1 MKAALISF
9 ASILAL
15 SACSSAEEKEKAQL
29 ADQFVS
35 ACTQSAGG
43 NPMAAQLCG
52 CIGDRMKALP
62 IDQLRALNANQ
73 QQAQMF
79 AQQAMQQCMAGMQ
92 SGGAQQPGGMGGG
105 GMQPGGMGPG
115 GMQQPGGMGPGG
127 MGPGGMGPGGMG
139 PGGMQQPGG
148 YGMPGPGMQPP
159 GYGPQPGMDSGM
171 YGGAANGAAP
181 QGNGAQTE
189 SAK

>member
-15 SACSSAEEKEKAQL
+15 SACSSAEDKEKAQL

-43 NPMAAQLCG
+43 NPMGAQVCG
-52 CIGDRMKALP
+52 CIGDKMRALP
-62 IDQLRALNANQ
+62 IDQLRALNVNQ

-92 SGGAQQPGGMGGG
+92 GG
-105 GMQPGGMGPG
+105 G
-115 GMQQPGGMGPGG
+115 GMQQPGGMDGGGMQQPGG
-127 MGPGGMGPGGMG
+127 MQ

-148 YGMPGPGMQPP
+148 YGMQGPGMQGPGMQGPGMQGPGMQPP
-159 GYGPQPGMDSGM
+159 GYGQQPGMGPGM

-181 QGNGAQTE
+181 QADAAQSN

>member
-1 MKAALISF
+1 MKAALISL
-9 ASILAL
+9 ASMLAL
-15 SACSSAEEKEKAQL
+15 SACSSAEDKEKAQL

-43 NPMAAQLCG
+43 NPMGAQICG
-52 CIGDRMKALP
+52 CVGDRLKALP
-62 IDQLRALNANQ
+62 IEQIRALNTNQ

-79 AQQAMQQCMAGMQ
+79 AQQAMQQCMGGMQ
-92 SGGAQQPGGMGGG
+92 SGGGMQPGGMGGG

-115 GMQQPGGMGPGG
+115 GMQQPGGYGMQGPG
-127 MGPGGMGPGGMG
+127 MQGPGMQGPGV
-139 PGGMQQPGG
+139 QQPGG
-148 YGMPGPGMQPP
+148 YGMQPP
-159 GYGPQPGMDSGM
+159 GYGPQPGM

-181 QGNGAQTE
+181 QGNSAQTD